1 MRLNSLKSARQAWHD
16 SYHVQCNSTTGHTEQ
31 VATLGMVFGG
41 GWTEKKLKETN
52 PDGTVSTFSQWVWV
66 EKPMDS
72 RIPKRKSTAV
82 AIEGALRGRI
92 QSAIGGLPSHLRAF
106 GSFMYHPTLF
116 KDSDITEA
124 TAEVVFRLAY
134 INGKKKM
141 YAKKMERA
149 RYVALGVLL
158 RYRQRHQ
165 GGQSEGSDRIGHYH
179 SLDKPEF
186 FRKFLNDEY
195 GVVLASEAWAD
206 EWGWFVQGCFDVCND
221 LDKQALASVAR
232 CIGLIKAE
240 AA

>member
-1 MRLNSLKSARQAWHD
+1 MRLNDLKSARTAWHQAYYNE
-16 SYHVQCNSTTGHTEQ
+16 SHSTTAHTET

-92 QSAIGGLPSHLRAF
+92 QSAIGGLPLHLRAF
-106 GSFMYHPTLF
+106 GDAMYHPTLF
-116 KDSDITEA
+116 NDADTVEA
-124 TAEVVFRLAY
+124 TSEVVFRMAY
-134 INGKKKM
+134 MKGDKM
-141 YAKKMERA
+141 YAKKMEKA
-149 RYVALGVLL
+149 RYVAAGIFR

-165 GGQSEGSDRIGHYH
+165 GGQSEGGDQIGRYH
-179 SLDKPEF
+179 SLEKPEF
-186 FRKFLNDEY
+186 FRDFLLNEY
-195 GVVLASEAWAD
+195 GVKLASENWAR
-206 EWGWFVQGCFDVCND
+206 EWEGFIQACFDVCND
-221 LDKQALASVAR
+221 LDKAALGPVAQ
-232 CIGLIKAE
+232 CISLMKAE

>member
-16 SYHVQCNSTTGHTEQ
+16 SYHVECNSTTGHTEQ

-41 GWTEKKLKETN
+41 GWTEKKLKETSS
-52 PDGTVSTFSQWVWV
+52 DGTVSTFSQWVWV

-106 GSFMYHPTLF
+106 GNFIYHPELF
-116 KDSDITEA
+116 KDENTCEA
-124 TAEVVFRLAY
+124 VAEVVFRKAY
-134 INGKKKM
+134 ESNGERM
-141 YAKKMERA
+141 YAKKMEKA
-149 RYVALGVLL
+149 RFVAEGVLR

-165 GGQSEGSDRIGHYH
+165 GGQSEGLDRIGLYAT
-179 SLDKPEF
+179 DKPEG
-186 FRKFLNDEY
+186 FRAWLLDER
-195 GVVLASEAWAD
+195 GVKLDARNWER
-206 EWGWFVQGCFDVCND
+206 EWEGFIQACFDVCND
-221 LDKQALASVAR
+221 LDAKALSPVAR
-232 CIGLIKAE
+232 CIRLIKE

>member
-52 PDGTVSTFSQWVWV
+52 SDGTVSTFSQWVWV

-92 QSAIGGLPSHLRAF
+92 QSAIGGLPLHLRAF
-106 GSFMYHPTLF
+106 GNAMYHPTLF
-116 KDSDITEA
+116 NDADTVEA
-124 TAEVVFRLAY
+124 TSEVVFRMAY
-134 INGKKKM
+134 MKGDKM
-141 YAKKMERA
+141 YAKKMEKA
-149 RYVALGVLL
+149 RFVAAGIFR

-165 GGQSEGSDRIGHYH
+165 GGQSEGSDQIGRYH

-186 FRKFLNDEY
+186 FRDFLLNEY
-195 GVVLASEAWAD
+195 GVKLASENWNSQWAA
-206 EWGWFVQGCFDVCND
+206 FIQNCFDVCND
-221 LDKQALASVAR
+221 LDKAALAPVAQ
-232 CIGLIKAE
+232 CISLMKAE